1 MSISLTLLYINF
13 LNKNII
19 KQRKQDPKHPLAN
32 SAQVHKQRI
41 LNIKEQSFE
50 AYISL
55 QTQEGD
61 FRFL

>member
-19 KQRKQDPKHPLAN
+19 KQRKQGPKHPLAD

-50 AYISL
+50 A
-55 QTQEGD
+55 
-61 FRFL
+61 